1 MYPHILF
8 PFRVAT
14 PDPSPSIKKFCDDV
28 IPVIKVPVD
37 SGIVPTRLLFVR
49 IIEVSA
55 PAVLNVNPVNVL

>member
-1 MYPHILF
+1 MLF

-14 PDPSPSIKKFCDDV
+14 PEPSPIINLVNADA
-28 IPVIKVPVD
+28 KVPVD

-55 PAVLNVNPVNVL
+55 PAVLNVNPVKVL